1 MGMIL
6 TECVQSKLSLVK
18 ESHQNEGKRFLGT
31 LRGVCAEC
39 DKPTRNDRIYSRAL
53 WEKVLNSES
62 VKEGLENKVIYGELG
77 HPEDRLESDI
87 EKIAICFSGYEIQP
101 DGEIIGDFDI
111 LDTPSGQLLKSLVDY
126 GSILGISSR
135 GGGDTVMREGR
146 TYVREDDYQ
155 FMCFDIV
162 LTPGVK
168 KARLGLA
175 EGLAT
180 DVKDVKPIQECVK
193 QVIETTTNSAALQN
207 LKNILEQLDVPNK
220 DELMSALDE
229 KLSTSNGETIPSTI
243 LEDLRTSQEKVKS
256 LEGQLNESITALQ
269 AETIRSKKLEEKLGK
284 IASSSKIVLS
294 EAESLKTQLQEEKRN
309 KGIVEKKLNDDA
321 QAICEEKAVLEAKLN
336 AQQSN
341 YDMLSEQLKVSED
354 TVYKLR
360 NKMRQLTEEAVS
372 MRKQEREHRI
382 QLKQIK
388 EQCEAEAKQRYDRQM
403 SLLEKDNSI
412 QINSLRE
419 KLQRVSEE
427 KATIVKDREQVIK
440 AFADMCAKIYGIS
453 TQSVLENIN
462 KPFNVISKRIT
473 EAVENKKRLSALPF
487 VTNTQG
493 FSYKGLN
500 EEVVIEEA
508 PADYG
513 VSLLLQQQNKK

>member
-1 MGMIL
+1 MA
-6 TECVQSKLSLVK
+6 T
-18 ESHQNEGKRFLGT
+18 
-31 LRGVCAEC
+31 
-39 DKPTRNDRIYSRAL
+39 DKMVT
-53 WEKVLNSES
+53 
-62 VKEGLENKVIYGELG
+62 
-77 HPEDRLESDI
+77 
-87 EKIAICFSGYEIQP
+87 
-101 DGEIIGDFDI
+101 
-111 LDTPSGQLLKSLVDY
+111 
-126 GSILGISSR
+126 
-135 GGGDTVMREGR
+135 
-146 TYVREDDYQ
+146 
-155 FMCFDIV
+155 
-162 LTPGVK
+162 
-168 KARLGLA
+168 
-175 EGLAT
+175 LAT
-180 DVKDVKPIQECVK
+180 YSYEKAI
-193 QVIETTTNSAALQN
+193 I

-220 DELMSALDE
+220 DELMTALDE

-360 NKMRQLTEEAVS
+360 NKMRQLTEEAAS

-412 QINSLRE
+412 QINSLKE
-419 KLQRVSEE
+419 KLQRVNEE
-427 KATIVKDREQVIK
+427 KATIVKDREQVVK
-440 AFADMCAKIYGIS
+440 AFADTCAKIYGIS
-453 TQSVLENIN
+453 TQSILENIN
-462 KPFNVISKRIT
+462 KPFSVISKRIT

>member
-175 EGLAT
+175 EGLVT
-180 DVKDVKPIQECVK
+180 DVKDVKPLQECVK

-220 DELMSALDE
+220 DELITALDE
-229 KLSTSNGETIPSTI
+229 KLSVSNGETIPSTI

-294 EAESLKTQLQEEKRN
+294 EAESLKTQLQEEKRD
-309 KGIVEKKLNDDA
+309 KGIVQKKLNDSA
-321 QAICEEKAVLEAKLN
+321 QAICEERAVLEAKLN
-336 AQQSN
+336 AQQSSH
-341 YDMLSEQLKVSED
+341 DMLSEQLKLSED
-354 TVYKLR
+354 TVCKLR
-360 NKMRQLTEEAVS
+360 NKVRQLTEQAAS
-372 MRKQEREHRI
+372 MRREHRI
-382 QLKQIK
+382 RLEQIK

-412 QINSLRE
+412 QINSLKE
-419 KLQRVSEE
+419 KLQRVNEE
-427 KATIVKDREQVIK
+427 KATIVRDREQVVR
-440 AFADMCAKIYGIS
+440 AFADTCAKIYGIS
-453 TQSVLENIN
+453 TQSILENIN

-500 EEVVIEEA
+500 EEVVMEEA